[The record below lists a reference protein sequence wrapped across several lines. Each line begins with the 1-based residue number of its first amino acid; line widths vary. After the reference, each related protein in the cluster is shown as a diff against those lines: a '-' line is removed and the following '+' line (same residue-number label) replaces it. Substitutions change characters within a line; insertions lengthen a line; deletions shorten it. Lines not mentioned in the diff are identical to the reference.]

1 MLFVVVVVVEE
12 ESGDGMDFD
21 IPVGSYLLF
30 LLDARLPQRKINSNL
45 IHKHFQHFFF
55 FPPTVEIKIGA

>member
-1 MLFVVVVVVEE
+1 VLFVVVVVVEE

-45 IHKHFQHFFF
+45 IHKHFQHFSSFLRQL
-55 FPPTVEIKIGA
+55 K